1 MSAIKERIFGAVS
14 IMDEEAAVNVW
25 NYILTQFSSRS
36 WDDIEEVTPDDWDKI
51 MLQDISLNPDCKEF
65 LSSAEVMKEL
75 ELE

>member
-14 IMDEEAAVNVW
+14 IMDEDAAVNVW
-25 NYILTQFSSRS
+25 NYILTQFSPRS
-36 WDDIEEVTPDDWDKI
+36 WDDIEEVAPDDWDKV
-51 MLQDISLNPDCKEF
+51 MLHDIATNPDCKEF

>member
-1 MSAIKERIFGAVS
+1 MSAIKERIFGAVTV
-14 IMDEEAAVNVW
+14 MDEEAAVNVW